1 MTARFDESYTKTQLA
16 LRSMEW
22 QLSVFVEVEE
32 NLSPGPQPQH
42 RTFNA
47 EIRKLKGDLLVTRKR
62 VND

>member
-1 MTARFDESYTKTQLA
+1 MTARFNESFIKTQLS

-22 QLSVFVEVEE
+22 QLFAFVEIEE
-32 NLSPGPQPQH
+32 NLSPGSQPQH

-47 EIRKLKGDLLVTRKR
+47 EISKLKGDLLVTRQR